1 MFKFQNHIKLYSKC
15 GKFSSPHKEYRIV
28 HKNLIGKRE
37 GKLQLGRQECVSRY
51 YKN

>member
-1 MFKFQNHIKLYSKC
+1 
-15 GKFSSPHKEYRIV
+15 V

-51 YKN
+51 YRN